1 MSNPSDGK
9 CTDEFEDWMDADPTW
24 PYCYKQFTQ
33 ENIPWANANDSCLV
47 NKGGSLIIIYNEAVM
62 SAMVSNSIPVPSWL
76 GMINKNPKGN
86 MYICLSFN
94 KGNVCII
101 FLVSC

>member
-47 NKGGSLIIIYNEAVM
+47 NKGGSLIIIYNDAVM
-62 SAMVSNSIPVPSWL
+62 SAMVANSIPVPSWL

-86 MYICLSFN
+86 
-94 KGNVCII
+94 I
-101 FLVSC
+101 FTGSKVSTIM